1 MLWISVP
8 PRGEKNTP
16 PRSLSALRLQAF
28 SQFNRSVLNPHRV
41 QCPLTAN
48 QSIASTPRQIVHS
61 LRSGYFV
68 ESGAQAGKSVRA
80 WHDARHQT
88 SAKSRNAKSN
98 AIPMQQRRA
107 IIQKIPPTRCESPA
121 EEFDRYHRTHAT
133 HQRNHIGQGIPPRF
147 ANWGCT
153 PAPILTI

>member
-1 MLWISVP
+1 MDKCP
-8 PRGEKNTP
+8 PEGGKNTP

-61 LRSGYFV
+61 LRSGYLV

-88 SAKSRNAKSN
+88 SAKSRNAKSSPYPCSN
-98 AIPMQQRRA
+98 AAQSSKKYRQQGA
-107 IIQKIPPTRCESPA
+107 DIGINAQTAPPHPCS
-121 EEFDRYHRTHAT
+121 
-133 HQRNHIGQGIPPRF
+133 
-147 ANWGCT
+147 T
-153 PAPILTI
+153 PAQPHWPRNTATLR